1 VARLAFGRLITAAL
15 ERCCG
20 GADLATLAIL
30 DEQVD
35 R

>member
-1 VARLAFGRLITAAL
+1 VARLAFGRFITAAL
-15 ERCCG
+15 ERWCG

-30 DEQVD
+30 DEQAD

>member
-1 VARLAFGRLITAAL
+1 LITAAL
-15 ERCCG
+15 ERWCG

-30 DEQVD
+30 DDQAD

>member
-1 VARLAFGRLITAAL
+1 LITAAL
-15 ERCCG
+15 ERWCG

-30 DEQVD
+30 NEQAD